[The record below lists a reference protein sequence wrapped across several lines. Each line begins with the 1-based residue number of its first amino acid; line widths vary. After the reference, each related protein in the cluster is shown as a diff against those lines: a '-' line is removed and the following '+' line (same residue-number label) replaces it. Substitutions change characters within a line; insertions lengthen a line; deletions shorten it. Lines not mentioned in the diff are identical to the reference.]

1 MAALSEDNQQ
11 LMDLR
16 TVIAS
21 VKTQIGE
28 GNIESALNALITLLD
43 SDAKYTELAQIARVN
58 QGDLYQVKASSLK
71 NTISNDDARRINN
84 QVADNTLQIVQRLE
98 AGKITFEDPRPSITP
113 TRSQAW
119 RYYAA
124 GGIVTLAVALLVWRF
139 YSNNNSTTNTI
150 NSGQDCPTYG
160 NDILYKVMVLPFYQT
175 GTKKGSAPEI
185 DIAEGLNKFI
195 DKAGN
200 LKASADVKKS
210 VATSPDDYMQPAE
223 AATIATACGVQMIV
237 WGKINQSDDEGYK
250 LDVRYKLLNE
260 GGVVATGDT
269 SLSNLLTLKDQGSH
283 LANDAESIAKYLY
296 FVLANRAHVS
306 IAANL
311 MPSSEVGI
319 NTKIQGA
326 AAVLDSSEID
336 LHIAYAVNLANN
348 GQQKAALNEYE
359 KILAQHPNHQ
369 ETLEKRGGLLYKMG
383 QYSAAAREL
392 QRAAPDPG
400 KANSDLLKVRAD
412 ANIKS
417 GLLQEANEDINALKK
432 KKGADRTWI
441 DRKGKE
447 ASDSLAAVEKRLV
460 EQERIAATQKPISS
474 KTRVGAA
481 KDNISAG
488 HPDKAIAQAKA
499 VVESEPKNL
508 EAIQV
513 AVDAFLQKGDSV
525 GARKFTREAEKR
537 GANVKDIFFRP
548 MPVRPLSLPKKR
560 Q

>member
-1 MAALSEDNQQ
+1 
-11 LMDLR
+11 MDLR

-28 GNIESALNALITLLD
+28 GNIESALNQLVTLLD
-43 SDAKYTELAQIARVN
+43 SDAKYVELAQIARVN

-98 AGKITFEDPRPSITP
+98 AGKLTFEDPRPSDAP

-119 RYYAA
+119 RYYTA

-139 YSNNNSTTNTI
+139 YNNNSAN
-150 NSGQDCPTYG
+150 NLGSGGDCPTYG
-160 NDILYKVMVLPFYQT
+160 KDILYKVMVLPFYQT

-200 LKASADVKKS
+200 LQASADVKKS
-210 VATSPDDYMQPAE
+210 AATSQDDYMQPAE
-223 AATIATACGVQMIV
+223 AASIATVCGVQMIV
-237 WGKINQSDDEGYK
+237 WGKINQSDNEGYK

-311 MPSSEVGI
+311 MPSSDVGI
-319 NTKIQGA
+319 NAKVQSMDK
-326 AAVLDSSEID
+326 LDSSDID
-336 LHIAYAVNLANN
+336 LHIAYAVNLAGN
-348 GQQKAALNEYE
+348 GQQKAALNEYD

-369 ETLEKRGGLLYKMG
+369 EALEKRGGLLYKMG
-383 QYSAAAREL
+383 EYSAAARAL

-417 GLLQEANEDINALKK
+417 GLLQEANQDINALKK
-432 KKGADRTWI
+432 KKGADGTWI

-447 ASDSLAAVEKRLV
+447 ASDSLVAVEKRLA
-460 EQERIAATQKPISS
+460 EQERMAAAQKPISS

-488 HPDKAIAQAKA
+488 HPDKALAQAK
-499 VVESEPKNL
+499 VVIESEPKNL
-508 EAIQV
+508 EAIQI

-525 GARKFTREAEKR
+525 GARKFTQEAEKR
-537 GANVKDIFFRP
+537 GANVKNIFFKP
-548 MPVRPLSLPKKR
+548 MPVRPLTLPKKK